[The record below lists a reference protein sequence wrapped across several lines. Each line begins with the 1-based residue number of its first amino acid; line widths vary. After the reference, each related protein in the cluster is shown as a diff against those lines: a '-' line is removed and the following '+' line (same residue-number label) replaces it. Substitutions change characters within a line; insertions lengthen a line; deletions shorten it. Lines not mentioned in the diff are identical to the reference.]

1 MSRSLNVNV
10 APGSRS
16 VGSSL
21 GCARPRPVPCTPSN
35 EPGPQLA
42 WGGIVTKG
50 GGRPMQFRGGLGLAF
65 GELNQPQPNAL
76 TPLRITLTAAVIAAC
91 WAGCSAAARV
101 TQPLPVGPDT
111 YTVSARM
118 PHGGTASA
126 REAALSAA
134 NQQCARLSKQLLV
147 LKSSTNIDFN
157 ENKDDCKKQ
166 RRGRCDIPLSRSG
179 RSRASQAKS
188 ASAGH

>member
-1 MSRSLNVNV
+1 MLICLQPVVVWGYHSAARGPAQPSLH
-10 APGSRS
+10 
-16 VGSSL
+16 
-21 GCARPRPVPCTPSN
+21 PSN

-50 GGRPMQFRGGLGLAF
+50 GGRPMQSGLAF
-65 GELNQPQPNAL
+65 GSPNQPQPNAL
-76 TPLRITLTAAVIAAC
+76 APLRITLTAAIIAAC

-126 REAALSAA
+126 RDAAVSAA
-134 NQQCARLSKQLLV
+134 NQECARLSKQLLV

-157 ENKDDCKKQ
+157 ENKDVVVAENKDVVVVDLTFRCLATGTA
-166 RRGRCDIPLSRSG
+166 RR
-179 RSRASQAKS
+179 
-188 ASAGH
+188 